1 VIVDLDTLDTVPMA
15 EVPVVLGE
23 LELAKAKLLARLT
36 MPAPVT
42 PAAGLLTL
50 AAARDH
56 LGVKRLPADLP
67 LVRISPKLVRVRPED
82 LDRYV
87 ADRVVAASVYG
98 LYSPGHDG
106 TTTASAPQAARAYP
120 GRPRRTHRRDQHVG
134 GAVGAQRDRHLRAR
148 GPIGE
153 APGAANP
160 PSEGDVD
167 GRD

>member
-1 VIVDLDTLDTVPMA
+1 MIVDLDTIATSTAVEEIA
-15 EVPVVLGE
+15 AVIGS
-23 LELAKAKLLARLT
+23 LEIAKAQLLGRLLA
-36 MPAPVT
+36 
-42 PAAGLLTL
+42 PAAPPEREPLLTRE
-50 AAARDH
+50 AVCKH
-56 LGVKRLPADLP
+56 LGMKRLPADLP
-67 LVRISPKLVRVRPED
+67 VVRLGKFVRVRPED
-82 LDRYV
+82 LHRYV
-87 ADRVVAASVYG
+87 EDHLVAPVYD
-98 LYSPGHDG
+98 LYSPLRDG
-106 TTTASAPQAARAYP
+106 TPTAPDPQAARAYP